1 MKLNGMFRQE
11 QVITSVGQRENIRLF
26 SNVMASKKYSCTEA
40 EKDSVYKL
48 LDTRERFGKILLVSF
63 DEIKDA
69 QNYRGEKS
77 QDTVFATVSEEKAF
91 PTIKIYIPSL
101 GKSAQEERERNQRN
115 INYRRIQAM
124 LAKSRVTEPREMQA
138 FAMNVLP
145 LKFPENLH
153 LDSSFVRGRKL
164 ATQDGAVVY
173 GDINSELFAV
183 EYNWFTERHLTV
195 FLPGIKYH
203 EIFETYLRGPNV
215 GLSDEDAYTISR
227 ALPHDAFYYVT
238 RKNVFNNAVLY
249 SSAIVKLLG
258 FPTVGS
264 MVEDVIN
271 GPTLVFSAEGKL
283 FVDIDD
289 ELLSVFVIDNALYIY
304 VPERKQN
311 D

>member
-1 MKLNGMFRQE
+1 
-11 QVITSVGQRENIRLF
+11 
-26 SNVMASKKYSCTEA
+26 MASKKYVCTES
-40 EKDSVYKL
+40 EKESVYKL

-63 DEIKDA
+63 EEIKDA
-69 QNYRGEKS
+69 ENYRGVKG
-77 QDTVFATVSEEKAF
+77 QDSVFAIVSDEKTF
-91 PTIKIYIPSL
+91 PTMKMYIPSL
-101 GKSAQEERERNQRN
+101 GKTAQEEREKNQRN

-124 LAKSRVTEPREMQA
+124 LAKSNVAEPRELQD
-138 FAMNVLP
+138 FAMKILP

-153 LDSSFVRGRKL
+153 LDSSFARGRKL
-164 ATQDGAVVY
+164 ATQNGAEIY
-173 GDINSELFAV
+173 GDVNSKLFAV

-195 FLPGIKYH
+195 FLPGIKYY

-238 RKNVFNNAVLY
+238 RKHVFNNAVLY
-249 SSAIVKLLG
+249 SSAVVKLLG

-264 MVEDVIN
+264 MVEDAIN

-304 VPERKQN
+304 VPERKK
-311 D
+311 DD